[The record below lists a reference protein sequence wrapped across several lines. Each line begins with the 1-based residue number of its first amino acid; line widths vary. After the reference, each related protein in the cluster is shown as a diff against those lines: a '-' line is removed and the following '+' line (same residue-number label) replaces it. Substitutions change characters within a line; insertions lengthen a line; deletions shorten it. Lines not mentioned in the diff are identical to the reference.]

1 MRGCPLAPCWELLL
15 VVAVKTIRS
24 YFSWC
29 CTMAKP
35 RENLRMAG
43 RSGDQQ
49 NGGVWEQEEGER
61 LGKE

>member
-1 MRGCPLAPCWELLL
+1 MVLCWELLL
-15 VVAVKTIRS
+15 VAAVKIMTS

-29 CTMAKP
+29 CTTAKP
-35 RENLRMAG
+35 RENLHMAG

-49 NGGVWEQEEGER
+49 NGAVWEQEEGEW

>member
-1 MRGCPLAPCWELLL
+1 MA
-15 VVAVKTIRS
+15 AVKIMTS

-29 CTMAKP
+29 CTTAKP

-49 NGGVWEQEEGER
+49 NGAVWEQEEGEW